1 MVPTGHFRHIH
12 PGLVELPLARI
23 NFHGPKPVPAI
34 KVLLYIFCLD
44 HESLR
49 QQSVLGASM
58 GFTGKQVIH
67 PSQIPIVHEAFS
79 PSAEQIDWAT
89 ELIKAF
95 DEHQATG
102 KVMNLSLSQCLTKL
116 SSDAYL
122 STQYRT

>member
-1 MVPTGHFRHIH
+1 
-12 PGLVELPLARI
+12 
-23 NFHGPKPVPAI
+23 
-34 KVLLYIFCLD
+34 
-44 HESLR
+44 
-49 QQSVLGASM
+49 M

-102 KVMNLSLSQCLTKL
+102 KVMNQSLWLESLSQCLTKL
-116 SSDAYL
+116 FSDRCF
-122 STQYRT
+122 STQCRT